1 MNTTAVL
8 LQLTDGNRN
17 SSCVLEKLSPEFM
30 RVIQSSCRFI
40 GFLEVLENDTLLH
53 PGINRVS
60 VIITK

>member
-1 MNTTAVL
+1 MNTTAGL

-40 GFLEVLENDTLLH
+40 RFLERFWRTTPCSILE
-53 PGINRVS
+53 
-60 VIITK
+60 